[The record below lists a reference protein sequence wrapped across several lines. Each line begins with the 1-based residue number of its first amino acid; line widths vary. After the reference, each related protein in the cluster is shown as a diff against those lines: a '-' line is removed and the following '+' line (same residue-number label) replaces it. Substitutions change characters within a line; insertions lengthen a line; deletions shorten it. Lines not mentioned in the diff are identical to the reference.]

1 MVHKASLTHDE
12 VPEGGLLNIPDDGGY
27 GMPTVQDQQYSE
39 WSSKIVHICVP
50 LFWNEVKYE

>member
-27 GMPTVQDQQYSE
+27 GMPTVQDQQH
-39 WSSKIVHICVP
+39 SK
-50 LFWNEVKYE
+50 